1 MCVGLGCAGVLDLVS
16 ALHPREDLH
25 VSVLLLLG
33 VVLELGKLGI
43 TLLLQDLLRGGGI
56 RLSLADFFVEA
67 THAGGTELSQL
78 ERLLESLSLTL
89 LYLLLLDLVV
99 LGLAAIG

>member
-1 MCVGLGCAGVLDLVS
+1 MSVSLGCAGVLDLVS
-16 ALHPREDLH
+16 TLHPREDLH

-99 LGLAAIG
+99 LGLAAIR